1 MAQNKNLAAL
11 SAAGVS
17 VWLDDLS
24 RDRLQTGNLQEL
36 IDTKSVVGV
45 TTNPSIFQAALSKGT
60 SYDEQVKE
68 LAERGADVDATIRTV
83 TTDDVRNACDVLA
96 KQYELSDGVDG
107 RVSIE
112 VDPRLAHDTDK
123 TILQAI
129 ELWKI
134 VDRPNLLIKIP
145 ATMAGLPAITAV
157 IAEGISVN
165 VTLIFS
171 VERHRP
177 VMDAYLAGLEA
188 AKAAGHDLSKIH
200 SVASFFVSRVDTEID
215 KRLEKIGSDE
225 ALALRGQ
232 AGVANARLAYAAYEE
247 VFVGGDRYEALKSGG
262 ARVQRPLWASTGVK
276 NPDYSDTLYV
286 TELVAPN
293 TVNTMPEKTIDAVA
307 DHGVITG
314 DTVTGTATEAQD
326 VFDKLTAVGIDLPDV
341 FKVLEDEG
349 VEKFE
354 KSWLELLDATQGQL
368 DAAKK
373 CEPTGVIHCATSAT
387 SGCRESRV
395 RAAW

>member
-1 MAQNKNLAAL
+1 MVQMASQNPNLAAL

-24 RDRLQTGNLQEL
+24 RDRLRSGNLQEL

-45 TTNPSIFQAALSKGT
+45 TTNPSIFQKALSEGHD
-60 SYDEQVKE
+60 YDAQVAE

-96 KQYELSDGVDG
+96 PRWEASGGVDG

-112 VDPRLAHDTDK
+112 VDPRLAHETDK
-123 TILQAI
+123 TIQQAV

-145 ATMAGLPAITAV
+145 ATKAGLPAIAAV
-157 IAEGISVN
+157 LAEGISVN

-171 VERHRP
+171 VDRHRG
-177 VMDAYLAGLEA
+177 VMDAYLTGMEKA
-188 AKAAGHDLSKIH
+188 AQAGHDLSKIH

-215 KRLEKIGSDE
+215 NRLEQIGSAE

-232 AGVANARLAYAAYEE
+232 AGVANARLAYAAYQE
-247 VFVGGDRYEALKSGG
+247 VFEGDARYQALEERG

-286 TELVAPN
+286 TELVAPH
-293 TVNTMPEKTIDAVA
+293 TVNTMPEKTLDAVA
-307 DHGVITG
+307 DHGVVKG
-314 DTVTGTATEAQD
+314 DSITGTAGDAQQIFDKLEAIGIDLSD
-326 VFDKLTAVGIDLPDV
+326 VFD
-341 FKVLEDEG
+341 VLESEG

-354 KSWLELLDATQGQL
+354 ASWKELLDATQAQL
-368 DAAKK
+368 DALAK
-373 CEPTGVIHCATSAT
+373 
-387 SGCRESRV
+387 
-395 RAAW
+395 

>member
-1 MAQNKNLAAL
+1 MTQNPNLAAL

-24 RDRLQTGNLQEL
+24 RERLQTGNLAEL
-36 IDTKSVVGV
+36 IATKSVVGV

-60 SYDEQVKE
+60 AYDAQVSE

-96 KQYELSDGVDG
+96 KQYETSGGVDG

-134 VDRPNLLIKIP
+134 VDRPNVLIKIP
-145 ATMAGLPAITAV
+145 ATEAGLPAITAV
-157 IAEGISVN
+157 IGEGISVN

-171 VERHRP
+171 VERHKL
-177 VMDAYLAGLEA
+177 VIDAYLKGLEA
-188 AKAAGHDLSKIH
+188 AKEAGHDLSRIH

-215 KRLEKIGSDE
+215 KRLEEIGTEE

-247 VFVGGDRYEALKSGG
+247 VFVGGDRFRALQADGG
-262 ARVQRPLWASTGVK
+262 AVQRPLWASTGVK

-293 TVNTMPEKTIDAVA
+293 TVNTMPEKTMDAVA

-314 DTVTGTATEAQD
+314 DTITGTSAAAQA
-326 VFDKLTAVGIDLPDV
+326 VFDTLEAIGIDLTDV
-341 FKVLEDEG
+341 FIVLEDEG
-349 VEKFE
+349 VDKFE
-354 KSWLELLDATQGQL
+354 KSWQELIDATQGQL
-368 DAAKK
+368 DQKA
-373 CEPTGVIHCATSAT
+373 
-387 SGCRESRV
+387 
-395 RAAW
+395 

>member
-1 MAQNKNLAAL
+1 MSQNKNLAAL

-36 IDTKSVVGV
+36 IDTRSVVGV
-45 TTNPSIFQAALSKGT
+45 TTNPSIFQAALSKGNA
-60 SYDEQVKE
+60 YDGQVKE

-96 KQYELSDGVDG
+96 KQYERSDGVDG

-123 TILQAI
+123 TILQAV

-145 ATMAGLPAITAV
+145 ATEAGIPAITAV

-171 VERHRP
+171 VERHRA

-188 AKAAGHDLSKIH
+188 AKEAGHDLSKIH
-200 SVASFFVSRVDTEID
+200 SVASFFVSRVDSEID

-225 ALALRGQ
+225 ALELRGK
-232 AGVANARLAYAAYEE
+232 AGIANARLAYAAYEE
-247 VFVGGDRYEALKSGG
+247 VFVGGSRFTALADAG

-276 NPDYSDTLYV
+276 NPDYSDVMYV
-286 TELVAPN
+286 VELVAPN

-307 DHGVITG
+307 DHGEVTG
-314 DTVTGTATEAQD
+314 DTIEGTAAASQEL
-326 VFDKLTAVGIDLPDV
+326 FDKLDAVGIDISDV
-341 FKVLEDEG
+341 FRVLEDEG

-354 KSWLELLDATQGQL
+354 KSWHELLEATQGQL

-373 CEPTGVIHCATSAT
+373 
-387 SGCRESRV
+387 
-395 RAAW
+395 